1 MNKSFSI
8 SWVLSV
14 LLVTSVGLMSGANTS
29 KAAIANQTPQVKAIS
44 VPTTFRGK
52 TIAQVKL
59 EHQKVIALTFDDGP
73 SPYTLQVLNI
83 LKQNNIKATFFW
95 IGKSLQSHQQIAK
108 QVVANGEAIGNHTW
122 HHWQYLMKPNI
133 AAQEIESTANL
144 IYKITG
150 VRTSL
155 FRPPYGL
162 LNNGVADYA
171 RQKRYVIVM
180 WSVDPQDY
188 RYKTSPQ
195 QLVNRIIPKIQPG
208 SIVLMHD
215 GGGNRSATVQALPQI
230 ISQLKQQGYRFV
242 TVPQLLELKAEADS
256 RIAKL

>member
-1 MNKSFSI
+1 
-8 SWVLSV
+8 
-14 LLVTSVGLMSGANTS
+14 
-29 KAAIANQTPQVKAIS
+29 
-44 VPTTFRGK
+44 
-52 TIAQVKL
+52 
-59 EHQKVIALTFDDGP
+59 
-73 SPYTLQVLNI
+73 
-83 LKQNNIKATFFW
+83 
-95 IGKSLQSHQQIAK
+95 
-108 QVVANGEAIGNHTW
+108 
-122 HHWQYLMKPNI
+122 MKPNI